1 MDRINFNEK
10 VREQVLELV
19 RQINNL
25 QTQLRVI
32 CQTVANMNNQE
43 PNEYALTSDF
53 SGIVKIKR
61 DNKKEQEEAKNN

>member
-1 MDRINFNEK
+1 MDRIDFNEK
-10 VREQVLELV
+10 VKEQVVEIA

-32 CQTVANMNNQE
+32 CQTVADMNNQDASK
-43 PNEYALTSDF
+43 YALASDF

-61 DNKKEQEEAKNN
+61 TDKEEEKEAKNN

>member
-1 MDRINFNEK
+1 MDKINFNEK
-10 VREQVLELV
+10 IKNNVIELA

-32 CQTVANMNNQE
+32 CQTVADMNNQD
-43 PNEYALTSDF
+43 PSEYALASDF

-61 DNKKEQEEAKNN
+61 DNEKEEKEAKNT

>member
-1 MDRINFNEK
+1 MDKIDFNEK
-10 VREQVLELV
+10 VKNDVMELA

-32 CQTVANMNNQE
+32 CQTVANMNNQN
-43 PNEYALTSDF
+43 PSEYALAPDF

-61 DNKKEQEEAKNN
+61 DNKKEQKES